1 MVLNYLILASVCGFN
16 SLHGGF
22 DSHHHL
28 HPLHVIIP
36 PIIIIIIL
44 NQRCASITL
53 SLAAM
58 RPYFFCYSFLLLG

>member
-1 MVLNYLILASVCGFN
+1 MVLNYLILASVRGFN

-22 DSHHHL
+22 DSHHHPHSL
-28 HPLHVIIP
+28 HIIIP
-36 PIIIIIIL
+36 YLIIIIL

-58 RPYFFCYSFLLLG
+58 RTYFFCYSFLLLG

>member
-1 MVLNYLILASVCGFN
+1 MVLNYLILASVRGFN

-22 DSHHHL
+22 DSRHHPHSL
-28 HPLHVIIP
+28 H
-36 PIIIIIIL
+36 IIILYLIIIL